1 MTAFS
6 SFFLFLN
13 QQRAR
18 RRYMH
23 ERLCIALIDSDGK
36 MSARIYVQ
44 QRIPFRDI
52 AEGPYE
58 WHGVGFFRQRKPHLI
73 ADLVPK
79 FCKPVGFDV
88 GDQVSIRT
96 VNSNRFAVESA
107 SLDGR
112 LHQVEA
118 Y

>member
-58 WHGVGFFRQRKPHLI
+58 RHGVGLLRECKPYLI
-73 ADLVPK
+73 ADLVTQ
-79 FCKPVGFDV
+79 FCKPLSFDV
-88 GDQVSIRT
+88 GDQVSLPT
-96 VNSNRFAVESA
+96 VNVNHFTA
-107 SLDGR
+107 
-112 LHQVEA
+112 H
-118 Y
+118 